1 MNEREHARRS
11 LDRQRLGDRDRAV
24 AARVEDDRLA
34 SRIELEDRSREG
46 LARGEDVVAGIGVV
60 AGALRDEDA
69 VGEDGLSGRGQEEG
83 NQKGCDGEEN
93 SAGKTHGKPPYCSL
107 MARVAYPGPCKRAA
121 SSPGLQPDAR

>member
-46 LARGEDVVAGIGVV
+46 LARGEDVVAGVGVA
-60 AGALRDEDA
+60 AGALRDEHPTREA
-69 VGEDGLSGRGQEEG
+69 EGGRGDCDEESCEG
-83 NQKGCDGEEN
+83 QSEAEAQG
-93 SAGKTHGKPPYCSL
+93 SHGFLLRRPAVFEAESYSE
-107 MARVAYPGPCKRAA
+107 R
-121 SSPGLQPDAR
+121 D